1 MIELV
6 SANGTSKAIVDLR
19 GTALSEWWVN
29 GRQVVGS
36 PDIYSGAMLFPW
48 PNRILGATWN
58 FEGQNMVL
66 PVNEPATNSALHGL
80 VFDEQFSIVSSNSKT
95 CETELKM
102 QPTSGYPFSL
112 NLSARF
118 ELEENSISITYGVK
132 NIGIKIAP
140 FSIGF
145 HPYFVANETSVFSCA
160 ARSFELAEVQIDETL
175 GPNLHSAVLDLGEI
189 RVQLESQDHEYI
201 HVFTNRYTTPEHIW
215 FAMEPQ
221 SSPVDSLNTG
231 NGIYLLNP
239 GESKYFSYRLV
250 VS

>member
-1 MIELV
+1 
-6 SANGTSKAIVDLR
+6 
-19 GTALSEWWVN
+19 
-29 GRQVVGS
+29 
-36 PDIYSGAMLFPW
+36 MLFPW

-58 FEGQNMVL
+58 FEGHNLVL

-80 VFDEQFSIVSSNSKT
+80 VFDEQFSLVSSNSET
-95 CETELKM
+95 CETEFKM
-102 QPTSGYPFSL
+102 QPTSGYPFSIT
-112 NLSARF
+112 LSARF
-118 ELEENSISITYGVK
+118 QLKENSISITYGVTNHRVK
-132 NIGIKIAP
+132 KTP

-145 HPYFVANETSVFSCA
+145 HPCFVAHETSVFSCG

-175 GPNLHSAVLDLGEI
+175 GPNLHSAVLNLGEI
-189 RVQLESQDHEYI
+189 RVQLESPDHEYI